1 MHVVMHISRT
11 LLCMFQCHHDPMNVT
26 LLPLMGAL
34 HLQYP
39 QYNAVTVRDIVAV
52 SQPDALAL
60 VSLTEGALDNP
71 AWQDTP
77 EIALPLAVVPWAK
90 QQNLPLY
97 CVGEPSPDPDAYDD
111 FQRYLNEYPQAAA
124 QLQEVEMLLRPLQ
137 AMLQEPLTLARIRRE
152 VLPAVGEYW
161 RARDAQLGDGPG
173 TDWLKS
179 RSERVAQRIINVSV
193 EHVVVLASSDQVPFL
208 EMALEEHGVNWL
220 EPPQPAPSE
229 EAQTRAFLDFAFRGE
244 LSEPGNA
251 ILRLQD
257 IGTPEA
263 RFHEGNIRFA
273 YGQIEEA
280 KACLD
285 IASRDNFSEPYF
297 LPGYLLARLGQ
308 LHDVLGDRNAAKRAY
323 KGVRALS
330 YAPQDALEVAHAGLE
345 RPFTLPK

>member
-1 MHVVMHISRT
+1 
-11 LLCMFQCHHDPMNVT
+11 MNVT

-39 QYNAVTVRDIVAV
+39 QYNAVTVRDLVAAAK
-52 SQPDALAL
+52 PDALAL
-60 VSLTEGALDNP
+60 VPLAEGALDDP

-90 QQNLPLY
+90 KQGVPLH
-97 CVGEPSPDPDAYDD
+97 CLAEPSPDADAYAD
-111 FQRYLNEYPQAAA
+111 FQRYTNEYPQAAA
-124 QLQEVEMLLRPLQ
+124 QLQDVDMLLRPLQ
-137 AMLQEPLTLARIRRE
+137 TMLQEPLTLPRIRRE
-152 VLPAVGEYW
+152 VLPIVGQYW
-161 RARDAQLGDGPG
+161 RAREAQLGDGPG

-179 RSERVAQRIINVSV
+179 RSERVAARLV
-193 EHVVVLASSDQVPFL
+193 EVAEAHVVVLASSDQVPFL
-208 EMALEEHGVNWL
+208 EAALTELGVTWL
-220 EPPQPAPSE
+220 EPPAIPPSE
-229 EAQTRAFLDFAFRGE
+229 DAQTRAFLDFAFRGE

-263 RFHEGNIRFA
+263 RYHEGNIRFA

-280 KACLD
+280 KACLE
-285 IASRDNFSEPYF
+285 IASRDDFSEPYF

-308 LHDVLGDRNAAKRAY
+308 LHDLLGDRTAAKRAY

-330 YAPQDALEVAHAGLE
+330 YAPQDALGVARGGLE
-345 RPFTLPK
+345 RPFTLPE

>member
-1 MHVVMHISRT
+1 
-11 LLCMFQCHHDPMNVT
+11 
-26 LLPLMGAL
+26 MGAL

-39 QYNAVTVRDIVAV
+39 QYNAVTVRDLIAAAT
-52 SQPDALAL
+52 PDALAL
-60 VSLTEGALDNP
+60 VPLTAGALDNP

-90 QQNLPLY
+90 QQGLPVY
-97 CVGEPSPDPDAYDD
+97 CVAEASPDPDAYAD

-124 QLQEVEMLLRPLQ
+124 QLQEVDALLPPLQ
-137 AMLQEPLTLARIRRE
+137 AILSEPLTLIRIRNE
-152 VLPAVGEYW
+152 VLPVIGNYW
-161 RARDAQLGDGPG
+161 QARDAQLGDGPG

-179 RSERVAQRIINVSV
+179 RSECVAQHIADVFVNNASV
-193 EHVVVLASSDQVPFL
+193 THVVVLASSDQVPFL
-208 EMALEEHGVNWL
+208 EIALEQQGVNWL
-220 EPPQPAPSE
+220 EPPQAPVSDA
-229 EAQTRAFLDFAFRGE
+229 AQTRAFLDFSFRGE

-263 RFHEGNIRFA
+263 RYHEGNIRFA
-273 YGQIEEA
+273 YGQLEEA
-280 KACLD
+280 KACLE
-285 IASRDNFSEPYF
+285 IASRDNFSQPYF

-308 LHDVLGDRNAAKRAY
+308 LHDLLGDRDAAKRAY

-330 YAPQDALEVAHAGLE
+330 YAPQDALDVAHAGLE